1 MIKIKP
7 DREGLLTQ
15 WDLNRRIQI
24 TGLED
29 ISNTEIHF
37 SKPDDTKG
45 AYVVLPVIENGIAF
59 ADIPNILLT
68 VSGRIDV
75 CVYRDDHTCV
85 RGVFVVAP
93 REKPDDYVYTE
104 TEVWRYEKLVEQ
116 LNGKEDTANRV
127 TTVDDSSD
135 DKHYPTAKAVYKA
148 IPKSLKNPYS
158 LTFTGA
164 VTGSYDGSKPMTFNI
179 PSGGSGTDI
188 SLGLTG
194 AAVGDIIKV
203 KAVDADGKPTE
214 WVAAE
219 MPSGDNY
226 ELINDVT
233 IEDWVCSIT
242 INQDSSGNAFALK
255 KMIIFMTLPKTTTED
270 GTEQSNPGYAYYAVN
285 NKRPA
290 FQNPA
295 GGWESSDFMWKIE
308 ALKDYY
314 SVECFKVSQFGS
326 TLFHSHSFKSVDA
339 FETLT
344 SFEWR
349 LFNGNYGWNGVSFKV
364 YGVRA

>member
-1 MIKIKP
+1 MIS
-7 DREGLLTQ
+7 
-15 WDLNRRIQI
+15 
-24 TGLED
+24 GLED

-37 SKPDDTKG
+37 SSPNDTKG
-45 AYVVLPVIENGIAF
+45 AYVVLPVIENGIAL

-75 CVYRDDHTCV
+75 FVYRNDHTCV

-104 TEVWRYEKLVEQ
+104 TEVWRYEKFVEQ

-148 IPKSLKNPYS
+148 IPKSLKNPNS

-179 PSGGSGTDI
+179 PSGGGGTDI

-203 KAVDADGKPTE
+203 KAVDVDGKPTE
-214 WVAAE
+214 WEAYGWRKLKE
-219 MPSGDNY
+219 FTLPDDPSTDTSDIKYVMSTYTGYTDKIAQAIFSKDEN
-226 ELINDVT
+226 
-233 IEDWVCSIT
+233 
-242 INQDSSGNAFALK
+242 GNAFDVQDILLIA
-255 KMIIFMTLPKTTTED
+255 
-270 GTEQSNPGYAYYAVN
+270 NWGYAKSSNYFGMGDQNSGLGYGNIFCNRLDN
-285 NKRPA
+285 NNLKQFAYISMRVENYRYTLKAEPSA
-290 FQNPA
+290 AMWNAYGIFTSPNTIDNLHITTIKLGTFLDQAMLP
-295 GGWESSDFMWKIE
+295 GSSF
-308 ALKDYY
+308 
-314 SVECFKVSQFGS
+314 V
-326 TLFHSHSFKSVDA
+326 
-339 FETLT
+339 
-344 SFEWR
+344 
-349 LFNGNYGWNGVSFKV
+349 V
-364 YGVRA
+364 YGR